1 MIRTFLCVLSSAAV
15 AVVAQHAPD
24 LTVGVLPQLFVHGD
38 HFSVGQQIGYATKDS
53 INFRLQN
60 SASVLTLVE
69 WVTETEEGK
78 AAYDA
83 LFQSANSTFP
93 EYVIELNGMA
103 YGSGVDFQTLFT
115 LNVRNE
121 LSTFKK
127 NGADLEDKVEH
138 CSDYIV
144 NALDQ
149 KDGKSEILIGHNEVI
164 TRNDYSMSV
173 HL

>member
-1 MIRTFLCVLSSAAV
+1 MIGKLLCLVSSAAV

-24 LTVGVLPQLFVHGD
+24 LSVGFLPQLFVHGD

-53 INFRLQN
+53 IQFRLVN
-60 SASVLTLVE
+60 NPSIATLVE

-83 LFQSANSTFP
+83 LFDSANSTFP
-93 EYVIELNGMA
+93 EYVTELNGMA

-121 LSTFKK
+121 LSTFKS

-149 KDGKSEILIGHNEVI
+149 SNGKSEILIGHNEV
-164 TRNDYSMSV
+164 R
-173 HL
+173 